1 MTLVDIAT
9 YAHVPWALGLQ
20 LLGWAIART
29 LGASHRV
36 GAWLGAFAAAV
47 MAVTREVTQA
57 EYRWIE
63 AYGHG
68 LRRNMPDL
76 AGFYVWQW
84 NAHSITETIAALAA
98 VSIVAVAV
106 TIRSRSR

>member
-1 MTLVDIAT
+1 MILVDIAT
-9 YAHVPWALGLQ
+9 YAHVPWALAIQGAGWMLAR
-20 LLGWAIART
+20 LLGA
-29 LGASHRV
+29 HDRV
-36 GAWLGAFAAAV
+36 GAWLGAFAATV

-76 AGFYVWQW
+76 AGFSIWQW
-84 NAHSITETIAALAA
+84 NAHSIAETVAA
-98 VSIVAVAV
+98 VAAVGAVAMLV
-106 TIRSRSR
+106 SRRAR